1 MNVYDFDG
9 TIYNGETSRDFFFFC
24 LKRYPKVKR
33 YIPKILFFGLGY
45 LLRILNR
52 TQFKRK
58 FYTFLKAVKNVDYAV
73 ERFWKR
79 QVEDGKIFKWYMEKK
94 QPTDV
99 VVSASP
105 EFMLKPIAK
114 TLGFARVMGTR
125 IDKKTGYLYSEN
137 CHGEEKVRRFRE
149 LYPDATI
156 EEFYSDMYSD
166 TPLAKLAGKAYLV
179 KGETLK
185 PWSEKKL
192 AEK

>member
-33 YIPKILFFGLGY
+33 YIPKILFYGLGY
-45 LLRILNR
+45 VLRIVDK
-52 TQFKRK
+52 TKFKNK
-58 FYTFLKAVKNVDYAV
+58 FYTFLHAVRNVDYAV

-79 QVEDGKIFKWYMEKK
+79 QEVKIHKWYLEKK

-99 VVSASP
+99 IISASP
-105 EFMLKPIAK
+105 EFMLRPIAK
-114 TLGFARVMGTR
+114 KLGVERLMGTKV
-125 IDKKTGYLYSEN
+125 DKETGYLYSTN

-149 LYPDATI
+149 MYPDASI

-166 TPLAKLAGKAYLV
+166 TPLAKIADQAFLV
-179 KGETLK
+179 KGEKLK

-192 AEK
+192 MEE